1 MHHNLI
7 FFDMTLY
14 ALQSAQNIHPHI
26 LRLPHRKLNCNFL
39 LQVEA
44 KGGEV
49 SLSPLG
55 GVYRV
60 DKRLNMSR
68 AFGDYTIKQHLS
80 VAPDIWD
87 NCLTEQDDFFIVA
100 SDGLWKVMNSQE
112 AVDQVQAEDTAEAAA
127 KALAASALRRGSRD
141 DISCLVICLKAPR
154 VNSTNRCL

>member
-1 MHHNLI
+1 MLLHSI

-14 ALQSAQNIHPHI
+14 ALQSAQNIHPHT
-26 LRLPHRKLNCNFL
+26 LRLLHKKLNCNFL

-87 NCLTEQDDFFIVA
+87 NCLTELDDFFIVA

-112 AVDQVQAEDTAEAAA
+112 AVDQVRAEDTAEAAA

-141 DISCLVICLKAPR
+141 DISCLVIRLKAPH
-154 VNSTNRCL
+154 VNSTNGCL